1 MSQDLLSHLP
11 DNQPVAVTTRRSV
24 SRDFL
29 RPYIM
34 IAPALIVFLLFF
46 LFPIGYMIYLSFHEW
61 NFISPEKTY
70 VGLKNF
76 KRLVADPLFLEVI
89 RNSLVYTFLSV
100 FLTITISLALSLW
113 LNKKGWIYSF
123 IQGAVFSPHIISLV
137 SVSMLWMWMMD
148 ADYGLLNWFVE
159 KLGFE
164 KVPWLTDPKFA
175 LISLVIV
182 SVWKSVGYYTLI
194 FIAGLQSI
202 PKNLYEAASLDKT
215 PKWRVLT
222 KITLPMLSPT
232 LFFLTIIG
240 LINSIQV
247 FETINIMTGGG
258 PVNST
263 KTLVYYIYENGFVF
277 FKLGNA
283 SAAGVI
289 LLIIL
294 TILTLIYFKVLSKKV
309 HYQ

>member
-1 MSQDLLSHLP
+1 MNRNLI
-11 DNQPVAVTTRRSV
+11 
-24 SRDFL
+24 
-29 RPYIM
+29 RPYLM
-34 IAPALIVFLLFF
+34 IAPALIVFILFF
-46 LFPIGYMIYLSFHEW
+46 LYPIGYMIFLSFHDW
-61 NFISPEKTY
+61 NFISPEKRF
-70 VGLKNF
+70 VGLENF
-76 KRLVADPLFLEVI
+76 KRLLTDPIFLEVI

-100 FLTITISLALSLW
+100 FFTITISLALSLW

-123 IQGAVFSPHIISLV
+123 VQGAVFSPHIISLV
-137 SVSMLWMWMMD
+137 SVAMLWMWIMD
-148 ADYGLLNWFVE
+148 ADYGLLNWFVTL
-159 KLGFE
+159 LGFE
-164 KVPWLTDPKFA
+164 KVPWLTDPGIA

-202 PKNLYEAASLDKT
+202 PKNLYEAAALDKAS
-215 PKWRVLT
+215 KWREFT
-222 KITLPMLSPT
+222 KITFPMLTPT

-247 FETINIMTGGG
+247 FETISIMTAGG

-263 KTLVYYIYENGFVF
+263 KTLVYYIYENGFKF

-294 TILTLIYFKVLSKKV
+294 TVLTLIYFKVLSKKV

>member
-1 MSQDLLSHLP
+1 M
-11 DNQPVAVTTRRSV
+11 TR
-24 SRDFL
+24 DYI
-29 RPYIM
+29 RPYLM
-34 IAPALIVFLLFF
+34 IAPALVVFILFF
-46 LFPIGYMIYLSFHEW
+46 LFPIGYMIFLSFHEW

-70 VGLKNF
+70 VGLANF
-76 KRLVADPLFLEVI
+76 KRLVIDPLFLEVI
-89 RNSLVYTFLSV
+89 QNSLLYTFLTV
-100 FLTITISLALSLW
+100 FLTVTISLALSLW

-123 IQGAVFSPHIISLV
+123 VQGAVFSPHIISLV
-137 SVSMLWMWMMD
+137 SVSMLWMWIMD
-148 ADYGLLNWFVE
+148 ADYGLLNWVVT

-164 KVPWLTDPKFA
+164 KVPWLTDPKFS
-175 LISLVIV
+175 LFSLVIV

-202 PKNLYEAASLDKT
+202 PNNLYEAAALDKAS
-215 PKWRVLT
+215 KWRVLT
-222 KITLPMLSPT
+222 KITLPMLTPT

-240 LINSIQV
+240 LISSIQV
-247 FETINIMTGGG
+247 FETISIMTGGG
-258 PVNST
+258 PINST
-263 KTLVYYIYENGFVF
+263 KTIVYYIYENGFTF

>member
-1 MSQDLLSHLP
+1 M
-11 DNQPVAVTTRRSV
+11 N
-24 SRDFL
+24 RDHI
-29 RPYIM
+29 RPYLM
-34 IAPALIVFLLFF
+34 IAPALIVFILFF
-46 LFPIGYMIYLSFHEW
+46 LYPIGYMIFLSFHEW

-70 VGLKNF
+70 VGMENF
-76 KRLVADPLFLEVI
+76 KRLLTDPTFLEVI
-89 RNSLVYTFLSV
+89 KNTIEYTFLTV
-100 FLTITISLALSLW
+100 FFTITISLALSLW

-123 IQGAVFSPHIISLV
+123 VQGAVFSPHIIALV
-137 SVSMLWMWMMD
+137 SVAMLWMWIMD
-148 ADYGLLNWFVE
+148 ADYGLLNWFVTL
-159 KLGFE
+159 LGFE
-164 KVPWLTDPKFA
+164 KVPWLTDPGVA

-202 PKNLYEAASLDKT
+202 PENLYEAAALDKAS
-215 PKWRVLT
+215 KWRVLT
-222 KITLPMLSPT
+222 KITLPMLTPT

-247 FETINIMTGGG
+247 FETISIMTGGG

-263 KTLVYYIYENGFVF
+263 NTLVYYIYENGFKF

-289 LLIIL
+289 LLVIL
-294 TILTLIYFKVLSKKV
+294 TILTLIYFKLLSKRV